1 MNHIFKILLNM
12 NHDTV
17 EFKKELLTKISN
29 LVNIIQ
35 TKRIVKY
42 LLLKKT
48 KLKIKIYQK
57 SY

>member
-1 MNHIFKILLNM
+1 M